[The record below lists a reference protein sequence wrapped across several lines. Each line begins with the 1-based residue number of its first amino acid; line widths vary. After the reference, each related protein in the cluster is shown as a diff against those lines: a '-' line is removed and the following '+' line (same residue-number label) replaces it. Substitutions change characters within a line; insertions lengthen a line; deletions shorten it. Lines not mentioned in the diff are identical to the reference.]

1 MKIVVNVGMLVY
13 WLISCDANAQQLD
26 NGDSKF
32 ESYNLTRSSVGLH
45 DWPQLGGTSL
55 RNATPFGRKIPTSW
69 DIDTASNIK
78 WSVEL
83 GSETYGSPVVANGRV
98 FISTNNGHGYLK
110 RYPRNVDIG
119 CVLCFEETTGRF
131 LWQYSAEKLKTG
143 RVHDWPLQ
151 GIVSTPCVDG
161 ERLWFVSNRG
171 EVVCLDTLG
180 FQDGQNDGAFVEET
194 VTARDEA
201 DIVWTFDMMHR
212 LGISQHNMCTCTC
225 SCTYFGDILFV
236 VTGNGTDESHVNIPA
251 PDAADFIALD
261 RRTGKLLWKFEA
273 PGIGSFHGSWSSPG
287 FAVLGGQPQVLFPAG
302 DGWLYSFDPKGD
314 GNGGAK
320 LLWEFD
326 CNLKSNRLVL
336 GGRGTRNPY
345 VTMPVIY
352 EGRVYVATG
361 QDCEHGEGPGML
373 WCIDPAGHMDGS
385 DVSLETVK
393 GRTGHVLN
401 RKEGQGFPTTSIRP
415 NPKSAVI
422 WRFSGRNIND
432 NGKLEFD
439 ERLNR
444 TVAPPTVS
452 NGLVFL
458 SDFSGI
464 VHCLD
469 AQTGVRHWRY
479 DAFSAAWCRP
489 LVVDGKVYCCD
500 EDGDVAI
507 FKASSTRTLIFEGNM
522 GNGIYSNPT
531 IANGVLYIAAK
542 SRLFAIRS
550 AK

>member
-1 MKIVVNVGMLVY
+1 MRNAVIFGMLVC
-13 WLISCDANAQQLD
+13 WLLSCDANAQQLD

-69 DIDTASNIK
+69 DIDTAANIK

-83 GSETYGSPVVANGRV
+83 GSQTYGSPVIANGRV
-98 FISTNNGHGYLK
+98 FISTNNSRGYLK

-119 CVLCFEETTGRF
+119 CVLCFEEATGKF
-131 LWQYSAEKLKTG
+131 LWQFSAKKLKTG
-143 RVHDWPLQ
+143 RVHDWPHQ
-151 GIVSTPCVDG
+151 GIVSTPTVDG

-180 FQDGQNDGAFVEET
+180 FHDDQNDGAFTEET
-194 VTARDEA
+194 TTAHDEA
-201 DIVWTFDMMHR
+201 DIVWKFDMMDR
-212 LGISQHNMCTCTC
+212 LGVSQHNMCTC
-225 SCTYFGDILFV
+225 SCVCFGDTLFV

-273 PGIGSFHGSWSSPG
+273 PGIGSFHGSWSSPS

-361 QDCEHGEGPGML
+361 QDCDHGEGAGML
-373 WCIDPAGHMDGS
+373 WCLDPARHMDGS
-385 DVSLETVK
+385 DVSLEMVK
-393 GRTGHVLN
+393 GRTGHILN
-401 RKEGQGFPTTSIRP
+401 RKEGQGFPTASIKP

-422 WRFSGRNIND
+422 WRSASRDIND
-432 NGKLEFD
+432 DGKVDFD
-439 ERLNR
+439 EQLHR

-458 SDFSGI
+458 SDFSGV

-469 AQTGVRHWRY
+469 AKTGARHWRY

-522 GNGIYSNPT
+522 GNTIYSNPT

-542 SRLFAIRS
+542 NRLFAIRS